1 MSGRQRRMR
10 HASICLAILLAAASA
25 HAQDLVLTNATIVDP
40 ASRTTVRGALWIEGG
55 KIVGRAAEPPA
66 GARGERID
74 LQGRWV
80 IPGLVDLHTHSY
92 GNNAPGAVD
101 PVGTQAIATR
111 ILRAGVTALLD
122 LFNDEATIFALR
134 DRQRAGE
141 VGGAEI
147 FASGPCFTA
156 TKGHCSEYGTP
167 TRIIDSPADV
177 QKQLAELVPKRP
189 DVIKVVYDH
198 GQGTLPSID
207 RATLDALVAGAR
219 DRGVKTIVHIGTWED
234 ASHAVLA
241 GAAALTHVAR
251 DGPVPDDVV
260 SLMAARRTIHIP
272 TLTVH
277 TDMQAFTE
285 TPALL
290 DSPLMA
296 ALTTDAVRNAYR
308 KAPALSPEQ
317 IARRRA
323 NVERAIASV
332 RRLHAAGVPMLTGTD
347 GGNPGVIQ
355 GYSVHREMIRLVE
368 AGLSP
373 WEALSAST
381 TRAGEFLGRPFGV
394 QAGAPANLV
403 VLDASPLDDIA
414 NTQRISLVVMRGQI
428 AYRR

>member
-1 MSGRQRRMR
+1 
-10 HASICLAILLAAASA
+10 
-25 HAQDLVLTNATIVDP
+25 
-40 ASRTTVRGALWIEGG
+40 
-55 KIVGRAAEPPA
+55 
-66 GARGERID
+66 
-74 LQGRWV
+74 
-80 IPGLVDLHTHSY
+80 
-92 GNNAPGAVD
+92 
-101 PVGTQAIATR
+101 
-111 ILRAGVTALLD
+111 VTALLD

-134 DRQRAGE
+134 DRQRAGGI
-141 VGGAEI
+141 GGAEI

-156 TKGHCSEYGTP
+156 TKGHCSEYGVP

-177 QKQLAELVPKRP
+177 EKQLAELVPKRP

-207 RATLDALVAGAR
+207 RATLEALVTVAR
-219 DRGVKTIVHIGTWED
+219 ERGLKTIVHIGTWED
-234 ASHAVLA
+234 ARHATLA

-260 SLMAARRTIHIP
+260 SLMAKQRTIHIP

-277 TDMQAFTE
+277 TDMKAFTE

-296 ALTTDAVRNAYR
+296 ALTTDAIREAYR

-317 IARRRA
+317 AARRSA
-323 NVERAIASV
+323 AVERTIASV

-347 GGNPGVIQ
+347 AGNPGVIQ

-373 WEALSAST
+373 WEALSAAT
-381 TRAGEFLGRPFGV
+381 IGPGGFLGRNFGV
-394 QAGAPANLV
+394 RAGAAANLV
-403 VLDASPLDDIA
+403 VLDASPLDDIS

>member
-1 MSGRQRRMR
+1 MR
-10 HASICLAILLAAASA
+10 HALTCFVILACAASA
-25 HAQDLVLTNATIVDP
+25 AAQDLVLTNATIVDP

-55 KIVGRAAEPPA
+55 KIVGRGEQPPA

-80 IPGLVDLHTHSY
+80 IPGLVDLHTHPF
-92 GNNAPGAVD
+92 GNNAPGVVEA
-101 PVGTQAIATR
+101 VGTQAIATR
-111 ILRAGVTALLD
+111 IPRAGVTALLS
-122 LFNDEATIFALR
+122 LFGDESEMFALR
-134 DRQRAGE
+134 DRQRGGE
-141 VGGAEI
+141 IGGAEI

-156 TKGHCSEYGTP
+156 TKGHCSEYGIP

-177 QKQLAELVPKRP
+177 QKQLAELAPKRP

-207 RATLDALVAGAR
+207 RATLEALVAGAR
-219 DRGVKTIVHIGTWED
+219 ERGLKTIVHVGTWED
-234 ASHAVLA
+234 VRQAVLA

-260 SLMAARRTIHIP
+260 SLMAKQRTIHIP

-285 TPALL
+285 SSALL

-296 ALTTDAVRNAYR
+296 ALTTDAIRNAYR

-317 IARRRA
+317 MARRRA
-323 NVERAIASV
+323 NVERAIAAV
-332 RRLHAAGVPMLTGTD
+332 RRLHAAGIPMLTGTD
-347 GGNPGVIQ
+347 AGNLGVIQ
-355 GYSVHREMIRLVE
+355 GYSVHREMSRLVE
-368 AGLSP
+368 AGLTP
-373 WEALSAST
+373 WEALSAAT
-381 TRAGEFLGRPFGV
+381 TGAGEFLGRRYGV
-394 QAGAPANLV
+394 RMGDAANLV
-403 VLDASPLDDIA
+403 VLDASPLEDIA
-414 NTQRISLVVMRGQI
+414 NTQRISLVVMRGQV